1 MKYLEIPMH
10 LPGYREGDYEP
21 KLYAYLL
28 DPIKDYRPAPRP
40 AVLICPGGAYAYT
53 SDREAEPL
61 ALYFLAAG
69 IPTFVLRYSVA
80 EVSDAKFPT
89 SLREVSLAM
98 AYIRAHGGEWAI
110 DPQRVFVCGSSAGG
124 HLAASLGVHWDKELV
139 WKGAGIP
146 FGENRPAGTILMYPV
161 ISSGEKQHVGSF
173 HNLMGE
179 TETPELREFL
189 SLEKQVSGNTPP
201 AFLWHTFED
210 PSVPVENSLLY
221 AAALAKHHIPFELHV
236 YPRGGHG
243 LALANELTSLGDPA
257 LVVPECQEWV
267 ANAIRWVKS
276 FEATGESAGK

>member
-10 LPGYREGDYEP
+10 LPDYREGDYEP

-210 PSVPVENSLLY
+210 PPCRWRTRCSMPPRWQSTISPLSCTS
-221 AAALAKHHIPFELHV
+221 IPE
-236 YPRGGHG
+236 G
-243 LALANELTSLGDPA
+243 
-257 LVVPECQEWV
+257 
-267 ANAIRWVKS
+267 
-276 FEATGESAGK
+276 ATGWPWPTSSPAWGTQRWWCRSARSGWQMPSGG

>member
-1 MKYLEIPMH
+1 
-10 LPGYREGDYEP
+10 
-21 KLYAYLL
+21 
-28 DPIKDYRPAPRP
+28 
-40 AVLICPGGAYAYT
+40 
-53 SDREAEPL
+53 
-61 ALYFLAAG
+61 
-69 IPTFVLRYSVA
+69 
-80 EVSDAKFPT
+80 
-89 SLREVSLAM
+89 M

-221 AAALAKHHIPFELHV
+221 AAALAEHHIPFELHV

>member
-1 MKYLEIPMH
+1 MKYLEIPIR
-10 LPGYREGDYEP
+10 LPDYREGEYEP

-28 DPIKDYRPAPRP
+28 DPIKDYQPAPRP

-61 ALYFLAAG
+61 AMCFLAAG
-69 IPTFVLRYSVA
+69 IPAFVLRYSVA

-98 AYIRAHGGEWAI
+98 AYIRAHGEEWRI
-110 DPQRVFVCGSSAGG
+110 DPNRIFVCGSSAGG

-139 WKGAGIP
+139 WKGAGIAY
-146 FGENRPAGTILMYPV
+146 GTNRPAGTILMYPV
-161 ISSGEKQHVGSF
+161 ISSGEKQHAGSF
-173 HNLMGE
+173 CHLMGE
-179 TETPELREFL
+179 TETPQLREFL

-201 AFLWHTFED
+201 AFLWHTFAD
-210 PSVPVENSLLY
+210 TSVPVENSLLY
-221 AAALAKHHIPFELHV
+221 AAALAEHHIPFELHV

-267 ANAIRWVKS
+267 GNAIRWVKS
-276 FEATGESAGK
+276 F